1 MKLFKNYILFS
12 LLLIVLF
19 SSCSNNDVRVIDNE
33 SLLTKE
39 EINFINCLDI
49 NRYNY
54 LVFISNEY
62 TPEKDY
68 TAMSNEYI
76 KLHNIK
82 NRKLIMFY
90 IGLDK
95 HIINIQITNQVNKQ
109 ISQNQLDKAVE
120 IMSNNFKDNKFFKGI
135 IESIEYLEKR

>member
-76 KLHNIK
+76 KLHNRNCQNSKFK
-82 NRKLIMFY
+82 NNAIMVRKY
-90 IGLDK
+90 SR
-95 HIINIQITNQVNKQ
+95 H
-109 ISQNQLDKAVE
+109 
-120 IMSNNFKDNKFFKGI
+120 
-135 IESIEYLEKR
+135 YLC